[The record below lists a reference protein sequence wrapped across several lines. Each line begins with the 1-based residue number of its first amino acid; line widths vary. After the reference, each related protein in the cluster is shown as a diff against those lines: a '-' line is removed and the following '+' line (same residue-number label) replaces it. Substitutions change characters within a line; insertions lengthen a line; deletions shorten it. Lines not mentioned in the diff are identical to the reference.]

1 MPKTREN
8 RITPEIAGK
17 YLGMSAQQVRS
28 LMEYGKLEI
37 GKVFVTDKGCKEYI
51 ITPKSF
57 YNGTGIR
64 LNGYEPPPTVDIDY
78 TALAQAIFKEVM
90 KGIRAHSQN
99 GNVL

>member
-1 MPKTREN
+1 MPKTMEN

-17 YLGMSAQQVRS
+17 YLGMSAQQIRA
-28 LMEYGKLEI
+28 LMEYGKLDI
-37 GKVFVTDKGCKEYI
+37 GKVFATDKGCKEYI

-90 KGIRAHSQN
+90 KAMTGGRSN
-99 GNVL
+99 

>member
-17 YLGMSAQQVRS
+17 YLGMSAQQIRA
-28 LMEYGKLEI
+28 LMEYGKLDI
-37 GKVFVTDKGCKEYI
+37 GKVFATDKGCKEYI

-64 LNGYEPPPTVDIDY
+64 LNGYEPPQTVDIDY

-90 KGIRAHSQN
+90 KAMTGGRSN
-99 GNVL
+99 